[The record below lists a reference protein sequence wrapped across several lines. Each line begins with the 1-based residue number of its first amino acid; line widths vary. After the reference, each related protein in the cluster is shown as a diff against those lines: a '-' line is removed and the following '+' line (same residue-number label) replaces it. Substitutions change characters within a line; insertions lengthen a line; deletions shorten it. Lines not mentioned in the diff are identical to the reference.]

1 MPTLRTLFRLPRP
14 AAASAQPETAG
25 EALPETPK
33 VRVFLP
39 EGAEGLYL
47 RNPHGMLKMDP
58 ATAEAYV
65 AAMAG

>member
-1 MPTLRTLFRLPRP
+1 MPTLRALLRLPRP
-14 AAASAQPETAG
+14 AAASAQPETASK
-25 EALPETPK
+25 APPETPK

-39 EGAEGLYL
+39 AATEEMYL

-65 AAMAG
+65 AAMSG

>member
-1 MPTLRTLFRLPRP
+1 MPTLRTLFSRSRS
-14 AAASAQPETAG
+14 AAAAAQPETAAT
-25 EALPETPK
+25 ALPEKPK
-33 VRVFLP
+33 VQVFLP

-58 ATAEAYV
+58 ATAEAYI

>member
-1 MPTLRTLFRLPRP
+1 MPTLRSLFRGPRP
-14 AAASAQPETAG
+14 AAASAQPETAA

-33 VRVFLP
+33 VQVFLP

-65 AAMAG
+65 AAMSG